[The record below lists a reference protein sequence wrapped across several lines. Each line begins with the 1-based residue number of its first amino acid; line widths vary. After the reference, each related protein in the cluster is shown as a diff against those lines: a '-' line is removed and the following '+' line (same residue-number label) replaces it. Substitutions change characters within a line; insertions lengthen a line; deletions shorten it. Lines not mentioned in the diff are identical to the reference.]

1 MARCKEEGKILY
13 LKKMGQRQLTKENR
27 PQIAS
32 HFILTNI
39 LERATAICI
48 FFKIY
53 LQWEYL
59 RNIIQMNCPDYTEV

>member
-48 FFKIY
+48 FF
-53 LQWEYL
+53 
-59 RNIIQMNCPDYTEV
+59 